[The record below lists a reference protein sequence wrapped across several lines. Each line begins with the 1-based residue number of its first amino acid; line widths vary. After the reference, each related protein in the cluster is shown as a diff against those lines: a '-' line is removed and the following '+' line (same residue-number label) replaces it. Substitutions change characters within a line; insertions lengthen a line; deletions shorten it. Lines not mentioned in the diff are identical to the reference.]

1 MAIDPK
7 TLFNKEFT
15 PEVVKELDR
24 RKALASGVNRTEDFK
39 KWNYKRYCFVSV
51 ATTGNNA
58 LGKLICSSIMIIGDG
73 SINKQAGLDLYEDEN
88 GIRKTLPTLKS
99 VTLDCDG
106 SSGPVAAAMWTAK
119 IEFDLSTL
127 DQLNKAEESFLRNG
141 SEVKIS
147 FGWRGEADVSNSG
160 DILGEVTNY
169 GFSANKDGSF
179 ACSCELVSAGSSNS
193 KFNLE
198 GAPVL
203 TEDELAQ
210 AKEKDDDPLPPYPNI
225 IRAISLKHK
234 EAFGL
239 KRGAIFN
246 DDVAEDGTIV
256 IKGDANEYALAN
268 IQESQSWLGRALGK
282 IPGVDTNDLFVPYIT
297 LGALIGEMNSL
308 VTGERAKPYP
318 AYKKVPKAF
327 GDLNIVCNKDVTI
340 GAFIPEMFSSDPTK
354 ILFGGEMANYGKATQ
369 SNKMLFGKTL
379 SEFATKDG
387 FADLSKMYLSI
398 PMLLEIFFDLKIGFK
413 NTYTEADKQDSQ
425 TPPAV
430 KDFLNAIFKEISE
443 KSGGLYDLG
452 VYQDPAKS
460 VNNLLVINKR
470 IGYNSGDDSNPYPF
484 KVIGEES
491 IIRDM
496 SLSTEF
502 NAKLQAAAIS
512 AARTSGQSPDV
523 PKKLFEQLYAN
534 CKGKTPVKTA
544 IVVEKEKLPALKE
557 AYGSGFDD
565 SMVESNSASL
575 KTYLI
580 QNQPGKTK
588 GEFGSVPYLINLSLT
603 LDGIFGIPYFGRF
616 TVDRLPAGYSAD
628 TGTSIFFT
636 VTKIN
641 HSFDGQGD
649 WSTQIEGVMN
659 VKTT

>member
-1 MAIDPK
+1 MAIDVK
-7 TLFNKEFT
+7 TLFNKKFT
-15 PEVVKELDR
+15 TEVEAELDR
-24 RKALASGVNRTEDFK
+24 RKGLASGVNRTEEFK
-39 KWNYKRYCFVSV
+39 KWNYNRYCFVSV
-51 ATTGNNA
+51 ATTGENA
-58 LGKLICSSIMIIGDG
+58 LGELICSSVMTIGDG
-73 SINKQAGLDLYEDEN
+73 SINKQAGLDLYEDEE

-127 DQLNKAEESFLRNG
+127 GQLNDAEESFLRTG

-147 FGWRGEADVSNSG
+147 FGWRGETGVSNSG
-160 DILGEVTNY
+160 EILGEVTNY

-179 ACSCELVSAGSSNS
+179 ACLCELVSAGSSNS

-203 TEDELAQ
+203 TPEELAQ
-210 AKEKDDDPLPPYPNI
+210 AKEKDADPLPPYPNI
-225 IRAISLKHK
+225 IRAIYLKHK

-239 KRGAIFN
+239 KAGNTFN
-246 DDVAEDGTIV
+246 DDVAADGTIV

-282 IPGVDTNDLFVPYIT
+282 FNIDTNDLFVPYIT

-318 AYKKVPKAF
+318 AYKPVPKAF

-354 ILFGGEMANYGKATQ
+354 ILFGGEMANYGKAEQ
-369 SNKMLFGKTL
+369 ANKMLFGETL
-379 SEFATKDG
+379 SEFDSGGG

-398 PMLLEIFFDLKIGFK
+398 PMLLAIFSDLKIGFK
-413 NTYTEADKQDSQ
+413 NTYTEADKKDSQ

-430 KDFLNAIFKEISE
+430 KDFLNEIFKEILE

-452 VYQDPAKS
+452 IYQNPS
-460 VNNLLVINKR
+460 EPVNNLLVINKR
-470 IGYNSGDDSNPYPF
+470 IGYNSGDDSNPYSF

-534 CKGKTPVKTA
+534 CKGKAA
-544 IVVEKEKLPALKE
+544 IKPNSVVEKVNLSALKQ
-557 AYGSGFDD
+557 AYGAGFDEAT
-565 SMVESNSASL
+565 VEDVGQKL
-575 KTYLI
+575 KSYLI
-580 QNQPGKTK
+580 QSQPGKTK
-588 GEFGSVPYLINLSLT
+588 SEFGSVPYLINLSVT